1 MGKGIG
7 LILGIACAGLLSC
20 GAAPI
25 ASSSVISSS
34 ESESTSSKESSSS
47 LESLPSISSEETSSS
62 AQPTLRESIVS
73 YMRAMATLE
82 WTPSVSFDYYE
93 STGSDGKKY
102 QAETTYL
109 GLPYTMEQGRT
120 STLGDP
126 LNLFKAK
133 LDSDGKTYVGS
144 TGKTTYYGSDCSSSV
159 EGAWR
164 QNGFVTNAVY
174 TGAMIPGENAK
185 ISAIGGYSYD
195 DRSKMTR
202 SIVEKNG
209 EQKMSSAY
217 AELKAGDAV
226 VRRVPSGSGYAGHV
240 RLVAGVD
247 PERKTVTVIEQ
258 CGWGIDSQTK
268 TSWRVDKVYSF
279 NSLYANYYIPIRPVG
294 LSD

>member
-1 MGKGIG
+1 
-7 LILGIACAGLLSC
+7 
-20 GAAPI
+20 
-25 ASSSVISSS
+25 
-34 ESESTSSKESSSS
+34 
-47 LESLPSISSEETSSS
+47 
-62 AQPTLRESIVS
+62 
-73 YMRAMATLE
+73 MRAMATLE

-93 STGSDGKKY
+93 STGSDGKRY
-102 QAETTYL
+102 QAGTVYT

-126 LNLFKAK
+126 LNTFKTK
-133 LDSDGKTYVGS
+133 LQTDGKTYVGPAS
-144 TGKTTYYGSDCSSSV
+144 KTTYYGSDCSSSV

-164 QNGFVTNAVY
+164 QNGLTTNAVY

-185 ISAIGGYSYD
+185 ILAIGGYSFD

>member
-34 ESESTSSKESSSS
+34 ESGSSASTESPQPSNSSFSESSV
-47 LESLPSISSEETSSS
+47 ESSSS

-102 QAETTYL
+102 QVGTTYL

-133 LDSDGKTYVGS
+133 LDSDGKTYVGP

-185 ISAIGGYSYD
+185 ISAIGGYSFD

-217 AELKAGDAV
+217 AELKAGDAI

-279 NSLYANYYIPIRPVG
+279 NSLYANYYIPIRPAG

>member
-25 ASSSVISSS
+25 ASSSVVSSS
-34 ESESTSSKESSSS
+34 TIGSSASTESAQPSNSSFSESSVES
-47 LESLPSISSEETSSS
+47 SSS
-62 AQPTLRESIVS
+62 AQPTLRESIVT
-73 YMRAMATLE
+73 YMRALAAIE

-102 QAETTYL
+102 QAGTTYL

-133 LDSDGKTYVGS
+133 LDSDGKTYVGP

-185 ISAIGGYSYD
+185 ISAIGGYSFD

-209 EQKMSSAY
+209 QEKMDSCY
-217 AELKAGDAV
+217 AELKPGDAI

-240 RLVAGVD
+240 RLAVETDPANKKVA
-247 PERKTVTVIEQ
+247 VIEQ

-268 TSWRVDKVYSF
+268 TSWRVDRVYSF
-279 NSLYANYYIPIRPVG
+279 NSLYANYYIPIRPAG